1 MRSAV
6 GELQK
11 HSVNWFSGPA
21 TDTIMAFS
29 WVPFTLLAILIED
42 AGGAL
47 RVFMLYVLFFSF
59 SHQPL
64 TLVLVY
70 GDKARFALRSK
81 LFTWSPLVFGIAVL
95 MVVNFSPLL
104 LAVAAGLWNA
114 EHTVMQRYGIMRIYG
129 RMVGQNTGGVELYL
143 LFSWFLLAIVWAAA
157 DPANI
162 QSVLALDLGDTNTA
176 IVGLVAGLGSLAS
189 LLKPFALAATILLL
203 LKWFREELRRK
214 ANRAKQLYC
223 LSTMMLF
230 TLMMFHPVA
239 GLIGGIGAH
248 AFEYF
253 VIVNRS
259 LGNQYKASS
268 AEGGLLGGAVR
279 ARTGRAGFFVFY
291 LLVIAGILFL
301 LENYANLVIYT
312 LVMSFLGALH
322 FFYDMFI
329 WKLRQPGVARNLGAI
344 DHAA

>member
-1 MRSAV
+1 
-6 GELQK
+6 LQNE
-11 HSVNWFSGPA
+11 SVRWFSGPA

-29 WVPFTLLAILIED
+29 WVPFALLAILIED
-42 AGGAL
+42 AGDAL
-47 RVFMLYVLFFSF
+47 RVFVLYVLFFSF

-95 MVVNFSPLL
+95 MLVNYSPLL

-143 LFSWFLLAIVWAAA
+143 LFSWFFLAVVWAAA
-157 DPANI
+157 DPANM
-162 QSVLALDLGDTNTA
+162 QSLSALHLGNTNTA
-176 IVGLVAGLGSLAS
+176 IVNLAAGMGSVAS
-189 LLKPFALAATILLL
+189 LLKPFALAATFLLL
-203 LKWFREELRRK
+203 LKWIREERSRK
-214 ANRAKQLYC
+214 ANRAKQLYG
-223 LSTMMLF
+223 LSTAALF

-239 GLIGGIGAH
+239 GLIGGVGAH
-248 AFEYF
+248 ACEYF

-259 LGNQYKASS
+259 LGNQTRATGR
-268 AEGGLLGGAVR
+268 EDGLLAKALS
-279 ARTGRAGFFVFY
+279 ARSGRAGFFILY
-291 LLVIAGILFL
+291 LLAIAVILIV
-301 LENYANLVIYT
+301 LENFATVVIYT
-312 LVMSFLGALH
+312 LVMVFLGALH

-329 WKLRQPGVARNLGAI
+329 WKLRQPGVARNLGAV